1 VVDGP
6 PDRPGDPD
14 DPSNPD
20 DAASP
25 DSGMPF
31 FLGGFD
37 PSQLDLGEVMRLMQ
51 SPGPVNWAVARQVAT
66 AVARDDPSGALGMF
80 VVGGAPPPQPAPDAE
95 PRRPELT
102 SGQRAEVESELVE
115 LVRAAEVLVT
125 EETGLVP
132 AATAPRVVTRAE
144 WADATLDGLAPVL
157 ERLAGRLG
165 ELPAGGFPVD
175 EELGAA
181 AGQLGVDPAA
191 LFGQVMPMLAPL
203 LLGMQ
208 AGFMAGQLARQ
219 ALSRHDLPLPL
230 AGEPRI
236 LLVADNVVEFE
247 QAWELPTRDFR
258 FAVALHEVV
267 HAALRSIPWLRDHLV
282 ALAEEYVS
290 GYRVDPRVIED
301 RLGTIDPSD
310 PESFEQVLGD
320 PDALLGALAT
330 PAQQEVLLRLQTLY
344 SLLEGYADHVLD
356 QVGGRFLAEAGQI
369 REARRRHRVVQDE
382 AERFIARMLGVE
394 LRREHYD
401 RGAAFCQGVVERAG
415 AEALHGVWTRI
426 ERLPTPN
433 ELAAPGLWLARLEIT
448 D

>member
-6 PDRPGDPD
+6 DDRPGDPD
-14 DPSNPD
+14 DPFG
-20 DAASP
+20 
-25 DSGMPF
+25 GMPF

-37 PSQLDLGEVMRLMQ
+37 PSQLDLNAVFRMMQ
-51 SPGPVNWAVARQVAT
+51 SPGPVNWEVARQVASG
-66 AVARDDPSGALGMF
+66 VARDDPSGGLGAF
-80 VVGGAPPPQPAPDAE
+80 LGPAAAPPASEQVDG
-95 PRRPELT
+95 RPELT
-102 SGQRAEVESELVE
+102 SGERAAAEVELGE

-125 EETGLVP
+125 EATGLVP
-132 AATAPRVVTRAE
+132 ATATPRVVTRAE

-165 ELPAGGFPVD
+165 ELPAGGFPID
-175 EELGAA
+175 DELGAA

-230 AGEPRI
+230 AGEPQI
-236 LLVADNVVEFE
+236 LLVVENVAEFE
-247 QAWELPTRDFR
+247 RSWELPSRDFR

-267 HAALRSIPWLRDHLV
+267 HAALRSIPWLREHLV

-290 GYRVDPRVIED
+290 GYRVDPRAIED

-310 PESFEQVLGD
+310 PSSFEQVLGD
-320 PDALLGALAT
+320 PEALLGALTT
-330 PAQQEVLLRLQTLY
+330 PAQQDVLLRLQTLY

-356 QVGGRFLAEAGQI
+356 QAGARFLGAADQI

-415 AEALHGVWTRI
+415 PEALHGVWARLD
-426 ERLPTPN
+426 RLPTPS

-448 D
+448 G